1 MDKVVKGIGWLTILY
16 IGLYIL
22 DCIVIDTKLDTR
34 LKRII
39 KTIIKTT
46 NHSETKH
53 TTETNEIE
61 MGFH

>member
-22 DCIVIDTKLDTR
+22 DCIAIDTKLDTR
-34 LKRII
+34 LKRMIRTI
-39 KTIIKTT
+39 TKTA
-46 NHSETKH
+46 NHSDTKH
-53 TTETNEIE
+53 TTKTDEIE